1 MRTTIKDI
9 AEMAG
14 VAKSTVS
21 RYLNGGNV
29 SEDTAE
35 KLKRIISECN
45 YEPNTFAQS
54 LKAKRTN
61 LIGVIAPTL
70 DSFMTSKL
78 LMTMDE
84 ELKNHNITTMIM
96 STNQHAER
104 EPESMLKFARQK
116 VDAIVLI
123 TKDITKEH
131 EEVIQSIHI
140 PILVIGQETSL
151 CKCIVYDDYNAGN
164 TIGRYVASNGHREVV
179 YLGVEEEDIAVGII
193 RKKGVLDGLAAAG
206 VQGTPVYHT
215 TFTFDDAM
223 AKTEKIL
230 EECNPTAIIC
240 ATDTIALG
248 ALKAIVESGRNFP
261 SDISLTGFGGYNV
274 SSAIPGGLTTIRFE
288 VKETGKLA
296 ARSLLQMIEGEYV
309 SQMQRTGFRL
319 IEGNSVDKRI

>member
-1 MRTTIKDI
+1 
-9 AEMAG
+9 MAG

-84 ELKNHNITTMIM
+84 ELKKHNITTMIM

-116 VDAIVLI
+116 VDAIVLL

-131 EEVIQSIHI
+131 EEVIQSIQI
-140 PILVIGQETSL
+140 PILIIGQETSL
-151 CKCIVYDDYNAGN
+151 CKCIVYDDYHAGY
-164 TIGRYVASNGHREVV
+164 TIGRYVASRGHRDVV
-179 YLGVEEEDIAVGII
+179 YLGVGEEDISVGIR
-193 RKKGVLDGLAAAG
+193 RKNGVLAGLADFGVLDI
-206 VQGTPVYHT
+206 PEYHT
-215 TFTFDDAM
+215 TFRFDDALR
-223 AKTEKIL
+223 KTKKIL
-230 EECNPTAIIC
+230 EEREPTAIIC
-240 ATDTIALG
+240 ATDTIAWG
-248 ALKAIVESGRNFP
+248 ASKALMDSGKSYP
-261 SDISLTGFGGYNV
+261 AEISLTGFGGYDA
-274 SSAIPGGLTTIRFE
+274 SSVIYGGLTTIQFE
-288 VKETGKLA
+288 VKETGELA
-296 ARSLLQMIEGEYV
+296 ARTLIQMIEGEYV